1 MAISTEPT
9 NGAPAYR
16 VIAQSVERQILSGEL
31 KIGEVL
37 PSELALAERLGVN
50 RSTVREAIRLLEENG
65 IVRRRQGGKKLFVSI
80 PEDAKTSQRLTT
92 SLVLQEVTFAE
103 LWDVMYALEPVAARR
118 AASRIDSATLEALRD
133 NIART
138 ATNVKD
144 LDYLVEVD
152 LEFHRLVALASGN
165 RALQLC
171 RQPISGLFYPAF
183 DAVIRRLNA
192 GERLLA
198 AHTKIFEA
206 IEANDERTA
215 EEWMRKH
222 IVDFHRGFELANLD
236 IESAVDPG
244 RTPRTL

>member
-1 MAISTEPT
+1 MSISTVPINTE
-9 NGAPAYR
+9 PAYR
-16 VIAQSVERQILSGEL
+16 IIARSVEKQILSGEL
-31 KIGEVL
+31 KIGEVM

-80 PEDAKTSQRLTT
+80 PEDAKTAQRLTT
-92 SLVLQEVTFAE
+92 SLILQEVTFDE
-103 LWDVMYALEPVAARR
+103 LWDVMYALEPIAARR
-118 AASRIDSATLEALRD
+118 AASRIDAETLEALGD

-138 ATNVKD
+138 AANVKD
-144 LDYLVEVD
+144 QDYLVEVD
-152 LEFHRLVALASGN
+152 LEFHRLIALASGN

-171 RQPISGLFYPAF
+171 RQPIGRLFYPAF

-206 IEANDERTA
+206 LKTNDERTA

-222 IVDFHRGFELANLD
+222 IVDFHRGFALANLD